1 MTFSLRNK
9 RFLFRSL
16 ATVVVFLACLFEV
29 ALAQEKPQATA
40 VEKPNKQQLIET
52 LKSYLSKLKS
62 EDYEGAASHL
72 VIPSDIEFKP
82 KMIKGFENSE
92 NISLPGIERLA
103 KEAKFGRSKDQFG
116 ESLVKRYAS
125 LVGADVTE
133 TYGFKFKAEDG
144 TAEVIAKW
152 QDGKFKLIRIDDI
165 RRIEYPKKK
174 ILPPVFEAPSKEA
187 LIATLVSIQNC
198 LDDENY
204 KAAVTHLKVS
214 EKFYPPMLKSLIEDK
229 TISAEGIEVL
239 KRDAK
244 FGKAL
249 EIVEGYE
256 AKALVKVAKQKS
268 VKLEACYGFAH
279 SAQGVE
285 SLAIAVWDKDHF
297 RIIRLE
303 AVGKLQANL
312 GGQSEQKP

>member
-1 MTFSLRNK
+1 MTFSLRDK
-9 RFLFRSL
+9 RSLFRSL
-16 ATVVVFLACLFEV
+16 ATVVIFLACLFGV
-29 ALAQEKPQATA
+29 AQAQEKSQASA
-40 VEKPNKQQLIET
+40 VEKPNKQQLINT

-62 EDYEGAASHL
+62 GDYEGAASHL
-72 VIPSDIEFKP
+72 VIPSDIDFKP
-82 KMIKGFENSE
+82 EMIKGFENSE
-92 NISLPGIERLA
+92 NISLAGIERLA
-103 KEAKFGRSKDQFG
+103 KEAKFGRSTDQFR
-116 ESLVKRYAS
+116 ESLVNRHAS
-125 LVGADVTE
+125 SVGVDTTE
-133 TYGFKFKAEDG
+133 TYGFKFEAEDG

-174 ILPPVFEAPSKEA
+174 ILPPTFDAPSKEA
-187 LIATLVSIQNC
+187 LIATLVSLQKC

-204 KAAVTHLKVS
+204 ESGVLHLKVR
-214 EKFYPPMLKSLIEDK
+214 EKFYPRMLRPLIEDK

-256 AKALVKVAKQKS
+256 AKALVKVAKRKG
-268 VKLEACYGFAH
+268 VELEACYGFAH
-279 SAQGVE
+279 STQGVE
-285 SLAIAVWDKDHF
+285 SLAIAAWDKDHF

-303 AVGKLQANL
+303 AVGKLQLNPDGL
-312 GGQSEQKP
+312 SEQQP